1 MLQTNTYMLAVAGPG
16 GASALAAATV
26 AVVAT
31 TTVTAIAAV
40 SAITAVT
47 VTTATEVA
55 ATVIIVAPT
64 TAPAGNN
71 VEDQISSNNARE
83 LITCRRTKSIFDNQT
98 LSTTVRK
105 LLEKLRKFNYPT
117 PKLDSLSYYNKL

>member
-1 MLQTNTYMLAVAGPG
+1 MLAVASPD

-47 VTTATEVA
+47 AATEVA
-55 ATVIIVAPT
+55 ATVIVVAT
-64 TAPAGNN
+64 STAPAGNN
-71 VEDQISSNNARE
+71 VEDQISS
-83 LITCRRTKSIFDNQT
+83 
-98 LSTTVRK
+98 TTVRK
-105 LLEKLRKFNYPT
+105 LLQKLRKFNYPT
-117 PKLDSLSYYNKL
+117 PKLDSLS